1 MAALHTLYFISKE
14 LQSKRAHTL
23 APLQARFTLFT
34 SMSLRVKPRTLE
46 QHQQAIDHVAGLL
59 SREFLYISSREPL
72 KEGQRHLLQA
82 LPKIHAHWRPTIY
95 EWFYKI
101 IDHFLLEREIV
112 AIAMD
117 YVDRFLSHPTS
128 NVDSMSIDMY
138 QLVAMTSLYVAMKL
152 HGGNEP
158 GSDSSPWKVK
168 RKTFCV
174 QGFVKLSR
182 GQFVPNDIL
191 TMETVLFKALGWKM
205 NPVTVICCMDSYM
218 KLMPK
223 PDEMYSGSV
232 MIMKRLR
239 LGQHVLYELSR
250 YLVELAICIHGITPY
265 FETDHSGS
273 FVNSLAPSTVAY
285 AGILL
290 ALDMMTTS
298 AITTESR
305 EIFHHR
311 LAEAQHEMIT
321 REDALAS
328 DGHSY
333 MLFDPNRMEVL
344 KIKAL
349 IHKNFMPSLV
359 LGPLSQNNEE
369 TAFHPFKVAEAAGM
383 FNHRFFKKQV
393 EDVQPGS
400 PTSPLEEMM

>member
-1 MAALHTLYFISKE
+1 MNPRT
-14 LQSKRAHTL
+14 
-23 APLQARFTLFT
+23 
-34 SMSLRVKPRTLE
+34 KPRTIE
-46 QHQQAIDHVAGLL
+46 QQKEAIDHVAGLL
-59 SREFLYISSREPL
+59 SREFLYIQSFGTG
-72 KEGQRHLLQA
+72 KDVQRNPVQT
-82 LPKIHAHWRPTIY
+82 LPKIHAQWRPTIF

-128 NVDSMSIDMY
+128 NVESMSLDMY
-138 QLVAMTSLYVAMKL
+138 QLVAMTALYVAMKL
-152 HGGNEP
+152 HGGNDP
-158 GSDSSPWKVK
+158 GSLTSPWKVR

-174 QGFVKLSR
+174 KGFVKLSR
-182 GQFVPNDIL
+182 GQFIADDIL
-191 TMETVLFKALGWKM
+191 TMETVLFQALGWKM
-205 NPVTVICCMDSYM
+205 NPVSVICCMDSYM

-250 YLVELAICIHGITPY
+250 YLVELAICINGITPY
-265 FETDHSGS
+265 FETDHSGR

-290 ALDMMTTS
+290 AMDMMTTS
-298 AITTESR
+298 AITSETR
-305 EIFHHR
+305 QIFHQR
-311 LAEAQHEMIT
+311 LVEAQHEMIT
-321 REDALAS
+321 REDAFTSSA
-328 DGHSY
+328 DSY
-333 MLFDPNRMEVL
+333 MLFDPNQTEVL
-344 KIKAL
+344 KIKEL

-359 LGPLSQNNEE
+359 LGSLSQSDDEE
-369 TAFHPFKVAEAAGM
+369 VFHPFKVAEAAGM
-383 FNHRFFKKQV
+383 FNHLFLKKEV
-393 EDVQPGS
+393 PNIQPSS

>member
-1 MAALHTLYFISKE
+1 MNSRT
-14 LQSKRAHTL
+14 
-23 APLQARFTLFT
+23 
-34 SMSLRVKPRTLE
+34 KPRTIE
-46 QHQQAIDHVAGLL
+46 QQKEAIDHVAGLL
-59 SREFLYISSREPL
+59 SREFLYIQSRDTR
-72 KEGQRHLLQA
+72 KDVQRNPVQT
-82 LPKIHAHWRPTIY
+82 LPKIHAQWRPTIF

-128 NVDSMSIDMY
+128 NVESMSLDMY
-138 QLVAMTSLYVAMKL
+138 QLVAMTALYVAMKL
-152 HGGNEP
+152 HGGNDP
-158 GSDSSPWKVK
+158 GSLTSPWKVR

-174 QGFVKLSR
+174 KGFVKLSR
-182 GQFVPNDIL
+182 GQFIADDIL
-191 TMETVLFKALGWKM
+191 TMETVLFQALGWKM
-205 NPVTVICCMDSYM
+205 NPVSVICCMDSYM

-250 YLVELAICIHGITPY
+250 YLVELAICINGITPY
-265 FETDHSGS
+265 FETDHSGR

-290 ALDMMTTS
+290 AMDMMTTS
-298 AITTESR
+298 AITSETR
-305 EIFHHR
+305 QIFHQR
-311 LAEAQHEMIT
+311 LVEAQHEMIT
-321 REDALAS
+321 REDAFTSSA
-328 DGHSY
+328 DSY
-333 MLFDPNRMEVL
+333 MLFDPNQMEVL
-344 KIKAL
+344 NIKEL

-359 LGPLSQNNEE
+359 LGSLSQSDDEA
-369 TAFHPFKVAEAAGM
+369 AFHPFKVAEAAGM
-383 FNHRFFKKQV
+383 FNHLFFKKEV
-393 EDVQPGS
+393 PNIQPSS